1 MVGITLHWWVEPPT
15 SISLV
20 HVATP
25 KCPKYKYCHFCSN
38 MYQHKTKMAFAIYLN
53 SNCIFLCTNRKYVYV
68 PTKKLSF
75 FSTYFLYMC
84 DQKKSTGFNCRNL
97 VTQWLRFSSKNL
109 GNMGEYESLWKSMKI
124 YEHLWKSQI
133 STKIITS
140 EFMFRKEYL
149 GARYFRP
156 CHCDLVPETRARQD
170 GDDEWLGPVHHRSI
184 LDSQHWLLCRPVKL
198 C

>member
-1 MVGITLHWWVEPPT
+1 MSPHQSAPSTNSAI
-15 SISLV
+15 
-20 HVATP
+20 
-25 KCPKYKYCHFCSN
+25 FFSN

-53 SNCIFLCTNRKYVYV
+53 SNCIFYVPTENTVYV
-68 PTKKLSF
+68 PTKKLSI

-84 DQKKSTGFNCRNL
+84 DQKNRRDSTA
-97 VTQWLRFSSKNL
+97 TIWLPSGSGSAQKTL
-109 GNMGEYESLWKSMKI
+109 GIWGNMKVYENLWKSMKI
-124 YEHLWKSQI
+124 YEHLWKSRI

-149 GARYFRP
+149 GARYFRR